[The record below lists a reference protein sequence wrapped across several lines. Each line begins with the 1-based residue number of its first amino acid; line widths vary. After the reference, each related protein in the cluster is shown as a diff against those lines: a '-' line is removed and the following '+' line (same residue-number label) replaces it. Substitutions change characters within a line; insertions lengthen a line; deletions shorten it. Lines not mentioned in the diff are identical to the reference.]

1 MPPLA
6 WSDSQ
11 VHRKHHPRPL
21 PSLLT
26 GTGYTGHGVID
37 RTAAFAVVTVGSA
50 PEHIAVS
57 EHGGM
62 VGLAGEDEVGRAVV
76 APKHIHDQ
84 RVLIELLSATIGA
97 QTMMST
103 Q

>member
-37 RTAAFAVVTVGSA
+37 RTAAFAVIAVAGA
-50 PEHIAVS
+50 PEHIAV
-57 EHGGM
+57 GGVGEV
-62 VGLAGEDEVGRAVV
+62 VGLEDGAEVGRAVV

-97 QTMMST
+97 ETMLG
-103 Q
+103 